1 MKNCLKNVFCALVVA
16 TLFLYPAV
24 GSAKTWKASI
34 AQMPVYAE
42 SKDKGVL
49 VDFVKALEKASGEKI
64 EYQVVP
70 FPRSMSDVQ
79 EKKVDFHMPL
89 IQIPGSETGTDKFD
103 YSTATIFHVNF
114 TLYSN
119 KKGDITP
126 QNVGK
131 SKVETEAAHTA
142 YFGFPVIQSFSLE
155 GSLKKVDAGR
165 IDAFIFADN
174 ASDPIIKKEKLSN
187 IKRQLFKRF
196 DVKVILPKGDRGG
209 ATDKFLSAAIDKLKK
224 SGEFNKIMGVI
235 DAPFDNWQP

>member
-1 MKNCLKNVFCALVVA
+1 MKDFFKKMFCALVVA
-16 TLFLYPAV
+16 TLFLYPAI
-24 GSAKTWKASI
+24 GAAKTWKASL

-49 VDFVKALEKASGEKI
+49 VDFIKALEKASGEKI

-70 FPRSMSDVQ
+70 FARSMSDVQ

-89 IQIPGSETGTDKFD
+89 IQIPGSEKGTDKFD
-103 YSTATIFHVNF
+103 YSTETIFHVNF
-114 TLYSN
+114 TLYSG
-119 KKGDITP
+119 KKLDITP

-131 SKVETEAAHTA
+131 SKVETDAAHTA
-142 YFGFPVIQSFSLE
+142 YFGFPIVQSFSIE
-155 GSLKKVDAGR
+155 SSLKKVDAGR

-174 ASDPIIKKEKLSN
+174 ASDPIIKKEKLTN

-209 ATDKFLSAAIDKLKK
+209 PTDKFLTEAIGKLKK
-224 SGEFNKIMGVI
+224 SGEFTKIMGPI
-235 DAPFDNWQP
+235 DAAFDPWQL